1 MTAEPVTG
9 YIELP
14 QREFDLRASLRPVL
28 RHLVMISAI
37 TLGVVTLSGLRVSM
51 TPRVYTAATT
61 VLIKPRA
68 PDTLAFRGDLAD
80 SDAAEELYDNFYKT
94 QYSVLQSRSLAASV
108 IQSENLQSVF
118 AHAQTRAKPNW
129 WTQTRATLYHRII
142 RIMGMQG
149 APKPPSP
156 PALPALAVPPQ
167 DSVPSSLI
175 DAYMGGL
182 TISPIPDTS
191 LVQISYTYGNPVV
204 AAEIANAHAQAYIR
218 EGIELQNQT
227 NVAAQRFLQQRM
239 VDLKE
244 KLERSEQALNDFRR
258 QNGIVPGLMSVDG
271 KNAIVLDRLAELS
284 HDLTQAQVHL
294 LALQASADQIHRHSY
309 DSLPQ
314 VVKDPS
320 IMQLQEQVS
329 HLQTEYAGMAQQFKP
344 DFPPLAELAAKLA
357 QTRRTLAQQIGVVI
371 SGIEAEYQQ
380 AQDNVTKLQADLDN
394 ERGMA
399 LKLNDAAAQY
409 AMLQREVDTNRQ
421 LYNAV
426 LQRIKDLGVSE
437 GSQASNVSIVDEA
450 EVPRAPSA
458 PKVRQTMLLSAILGL
473 SGGVALAFLL
483 DYLDN
488 TLKDGEDVERYLR
501 LPSLVTV
508 PNFSQVSSRGG
519 YSSRYLE
526 PPKEAEQV
534 PGELVLSTGN
544 FSRATEAYRVLRTRI
559 LLSRAGQP
567 PKTLLFTSATP
578 AEGKT
583 VTAINAGIIFSQ
595 LGVRVLII
603 DADLRHPRAHEVLR
617 MSNEVGLTEVLTG
630 QIPILDALRPVPVA
644 RKAAPTS
651 QVVPQPPA
659 PRETTLETDSW
670 LADIR
675 HRVAQERMKA
685 ALHNGGD
692 NGHRDESGKAEATD
706 FLYLL
711 SSGSLPPNPSEL
723 LGSPKMLET
732 LSFLEQHFD
741 YIVVDSPPIMPVS
754 DSIVLATIMDGVIV
768 VVDQQRTPK
777 QVVKAACG
785 RLEYARAHVLGAVL
799 NKVNLQ
805 QIHAYS
811 YYDHYYHSDYS
822 TDY

>member
-1 MTAEPVTG
+1 MPATAEPMMG

-14 QREFDLRASLRPVL
+14 QREFDLRATLRPVL
-28 RHLVMISAI
+28 RHLIMIAAI
-37 TLGVVTLSGLRVSM
+37 TVGVVTLSGLRVSM
-51 TPRVYTAATT
+51 TPRVYTASST

-68 PDTLAFRGDLAD
+68 PDTMAFRGDLAD

-94 QYSVLQSRSLAASV
+94 QYSVLRSRSLAASV
-108 IQSENLQSVF
+108 IQSENLQAVF
-118 AHAQTRAKPNW
+118 AHAQGRAQPSW
-129 WTQTRATLYHRII
+129 WMRIHAMLYQRVKQILGMHPATKL
-142 RIMGMQG
+142 
-149 APKPPSP
+149 ASP
-156 PALPALAVPPQ
+156 PAPLSTVSASPG
-167 DSVPSSLI
+167 VPSAMI
-175 DAYMGGL
+175 DAYLGGL
-182 TISPIPDTS
+182 TISPVADTS
-191 LVQISYTYGNPVV
+191 LVQISYTYSDPVV

-227 NVAAQRFLQQRM
+227 NVAAQRFLQQRL

-294 LALQASADQIHRHSY
+294 LALQASADLIHRHSY

-314 VVKDPS
+314 VVKDPA
-320 IMQLQEQVS
+320 IMQLQEQIT

-357 QTRRTLAQQIGVVI
+357 QARRTLSQQIGVVI
-371 SGIEAEYQQ
+371 SGLEAEYQQ
-380 AQDNVTKLQADLDN
+380 AQDNVNKLQAELDN
-394 ERGMA
+394 ERSMA

-409 AMLQREVDTNRQ
+409 SILQREVETNRQ
-421 LYNAV
+421 LYDAV

-437 GSQASNVSIVDEA
+437 GSQASNVSIVDQA
-450 EVPRAPSA
+450 EVPRTPSA
-458 PKVRQTMLLSAILGL
+458 PKVRQTILLSVVLGL

-488 TLKDGEDVERYLR
+488 TLKDGEEVERYLR

-526 PPKEAEQV
+526 PPEEPEQV
-534 PGELVLSTGN
+534 SGELVLSTGN

-567 PKTLLFTSATP
+567 PRSLLFTSATP

-617 MSNEVGLTEVLTG
+617 MSNEAGLTEVLTG
-630 QIPILDALRPVPVA
+630 QVGVLDVLRAVPAA
-644 RKAAPTS
+644 RKAAPPSRSMSEPVTQS
-651 QVVPQPPA
+651 ENAV
-659 PRETTLETDSW
+659 ETDSW

-675 HRVAQERMKA
+675 RRLAQERAQA
-685 ALHNGGD
+685 ALHGN
-692 NGHRDESGKAEATD
+692 NGHPETGTPEPVD

-732 LSFLEQHFD
+732 LNFLEQHFD

-754 DSIVLATIMDGVIV
+754 DSIVLSTIMDGVIV

-777 QVVKAACG
+777 QVVKTACS
-785 RLEYARAHVLGAVL
+785 RLEYARAHVLGTVL

-822 TDY
+822 NDY